1 MALGRIIK
9 ILPTN
14 SLLSLFPILKQFQ
27 ILSVFT
33 NRFFFF
39 LSNCLSWFITTIFT
53 LQGDIMK
60 KLFIIAMGII
70 FSASMASAFDV
81 KGNALGAASD
91 FSSGK
96 SAKDIAEAKKK
107 EAVDAAKAE
116 AEKKKK
122 EAIDKADSKTG
133 GAASAVG
140 GFLKK

>member
-33 NRFFFF
+33 NRFFF

>member
-1 MALGRIIK
+1 
-9 ILPTN
+9 
-14 SLLSLFPILKQFQ
+14 
-27 ILSVFT
+27 
-33 NRFFFF
+33 
-39 LSNCLSWFITTIFT
+39 
-53 LQGDIMK
+53 MK
-60 KLFIIAMGII
+60 KLFIIAMGVI
-70 FSASMASAFDV
+70 FSASMVSAFDV

-91 FSSGK
+91 LSSGK

>member
-1 MALGRIIK
+1 
-9 ILPTN
+9 
-14 SLLSLFPILKQFQ
+14 
-27 ILSVFT
+27 
-33 NRFFFF
+33 
-39 LSNCLSWFITTIFT
+39 
-53 LQGDIMK
+53 MK

-91 FSSGK
+91 LSSGK

-107 EAVDAAKAE
+107 EAVDAAK

>member
-33 NRFFFF
+33 NRFF

>member
-1 MALGRIIK
+1 
-9 ILPTN
+9 
-14 SLLSLFPILKQFQ
+14 
-27 ILSVFT
+27 
-33 NRFFFF
+33 
-39 LSNCLSWFITTIFT
+39 
-53 LQGDIMK
+53 MK

-70 FSASMASAFDV
+70 FSASMVSAFDV

-91 FSSGK
+91 LSSGK